1 MGLLLFMTDLPDI
14 PARCKCRGQN
24 PPADK
29 CCNNIVSDNRIS
41 PLYLRSVVAEKRRE
55 CNKGERFVYLQTT
68 GRRSESSTRLL
79 RDQLALF
86 FRGRPP
92 KSQYYYS
99 VHVQYY
105 LCVFCY
111 VCMPLFIMWPDDK
124 CFMVLARLAH
134 LARLLD
140 SS

>member
-29 CCNNIVSDNRIS
+29 CCNNIVSDNHIS

-86 FRGRPP
+86 FRGIPP
-92 KSQYYYS
+92 KINTTTLCMCSIICVCFVMCACLFSLCGLMIS
-99 VHVQYY
+99 VLWYGT
-105 LCVFCY
+105 CTS
-111 VCMPLFIMWPDDK
+111 
-124 CFMVLARLAH
+124 A
-134 LARLLD
+134 
-140 SS
+140 